1 MGNYSL
7 NVKQRAFMDLLQR
20 RWALWTSAVEFAR
33 IGLAY
38 TRVIHE
44 LRGKGILIANRI
56 EIQSDGTRQGF
67 YRLGPKPTPRSA
79 EIRARQ
85 RPGAKPAEFHS
96 VEAIEIE
103 PRALFDLH
111 RGPD

>member
-1 MGNYSL
+1 MGYYSL
-7 NVKQRAFMDLLQR
+7 NVKQRAFMNLLQR
-20 RWALWTSAVEFAR
+20 QFPLWTSAVDLAR

-56 EIQSDGTRQGF
+56 EVQSDGTRHGF
-67 YRLGPKPTPRSA
+67 YRLGPKPSPRSA

-85 RPGAKPAEFHS
+85 RPDAKPAEFHS
-96 VEAIEIE
+96 IETPEIE

-111 RGPD
+111 RSPD